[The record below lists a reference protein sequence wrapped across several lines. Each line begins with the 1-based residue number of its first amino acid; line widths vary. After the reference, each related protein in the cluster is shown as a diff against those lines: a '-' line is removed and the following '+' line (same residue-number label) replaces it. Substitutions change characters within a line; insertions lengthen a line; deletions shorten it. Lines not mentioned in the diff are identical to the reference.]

1 MTRAGGGRRI
11 MFGAAWSYGSQMA
24 TIVFQLA
31 YAAVVSRLAGASEFG
46 AYSVALSITAL
57 ISLIANGGMS
67 QAVARLMEVDKAV
80 VGAMASFAL
89 MLGAAVAAF
98 TFLTAEFWAS
108 IWGVPGAS
116 VTIRW
121 LCTSALIAPMFSLL
135 TGLARRTGQFSKL
148 AVATVTCNVA
158 GMIIGVAAV
167 AAWGTASSLV
177 VSAVSAQA
185 LLVAWLSVRYR
196 KYIGPKS
203 LSVAMPHV
211 AFSLKLVVAGILQ
224 YAVGNVGKLSAT
236 RAFGAPVM
244 GQWNRAEVL
253 TTIPMQ
259 QAQSAMVQAVY
270 PEFRHDVRSSAR
282 ARAVWA
288 EMLLLVAWVSTP
300 AGMVLAVFAPLLI
313 PWILGPQWELAA
325 KFAIPLS
332 IGVAI
337 QPVSVLLA
345 SALEALGSFRRIWLT
360 DIALLIIQIALVI
373 WMLAINDVAIIVW
386 GIALTNAGRLI
397 FHGFIASR
405 IGYLDARRLI
415 FGFLN
420 VFVGSSVVWIL
431 CKLIEGSVQL
441 LRQDVQGGVLALSGS
456 GGVLVAFLVVL
467 IFQWQ
472 KLPPVKLAVK
482 YGIIARKEGL

>member
-1 MTRAGGGRRI
+1 MTRTGGGRRI

-31 YAAVVSRLAGASEFG
+31 YAAVVSRLAGANEFG

-89 MLGAAVAAF
+89 MLGVAVAAF

-108 IWGVPGAS
+108 IWGLPGAS
-116 VTIRW
+116 DTIRW

-135 TGLARRTGQFSKL
+135 TGLARRTGQFSQL

-158 GMIIGVAAV
+158 GMITGVAAV

-185 LLVAWLSVRYR
+185 LLVAWLSARYR
-196 KYIGPKS
+196 KYLRPKS
-203 LSVAMPHV
+203 FSLAMPHV

-236 RAFGAPVM
+236 RLFGAPVM

-270 PEFRHDVRSSAR
+270 PEFRHDVQSSVR
-282 ARAVWA
+282 AKAVWA
-288 EMLLLVAWVSTP
+288 EMLLLVAWVSIP

-325 KFAIPLS
+325 KFSIPLS

-360 DIALLIIQIALVI
+360 DVALLILQVALVI
-373 WMLAINDVAIIVW
+373 WMFAANDVSIIVW
-386 GIALTNAGRLI
+386 GIALTNAVRLLV
-397 FHGFIASR
+397 HGFIASR
-405 IGYLDARRLI
+405 IGYLDPRRFV
-415 FGFLN
+415 FGFMWVL
-420 VFVGSSVVWIL
+420 VGSSIVWLL
-431 CKLIEGSVQL
+431 CKLIEDAVKLVG
-441 LRQDVQGGVLALSGS
+441 QDAQSGVYGVAGS
-456 GGVLVAFLVVL
+456 GILLMIVLMIVVL
-467 IFQWQ
+467 QWQ

-482 YGIIARKEGL
+482 YGIIARKEQS